1 MTLRHNRFLNVHA
14 INQILARVETVVRGY
29 NNGVEDLPQLRTV
42 IAQIRRIRRFLPRTQ
57 YGELMRG
64 LRLLSSQLT
73 SRSLPGRYRSSLL
86 RVSKCTHAAIEVR
99 IRENEL
105 NCL

>member
-14 INQILARVETVVRGY
+14 INQIIARVETVVRGY

-57 YGELMRG
+57 YGQLMRG

-73 SRSLPGRYRSSLL
+73 SRSLPGRYRLIQELSTSCYRKSSNKGGAL
-86 RVSKCTHAAIEVR
+86 I
-99 IRENEL
+99 
-105 NCL
+105 